1 MTPLRIASLLL
12 VIGGA
17 SAPRVEPRAVS
28 VHPFVGQR
36 GTTFTAVVRGNGLRG
51 ATSVFLQD
59 TSLAIAIE
67 ATEAEPPAESDGRSK
82 TPFDRVRLRVEVA
95 SDARTGRYPFRIV
108 TPQGISNALVLDVSE
123 HPVVAE
129 PDGPHD
135 DPETAIAVAKIPA
148 VFTGRIA
155 RRGETDYYA
164 LEAKAGDTV
173 TFEAVSYTHLTLPT
187 ILRV

>member
-17 SAPRVEPRAVS
+17 FAPRVEPRAVS

-36 GTTFTAVVRGNGLRG
+36 GTAFTVVVRGNGLRG

-67 ATEAEPPAESDGRSK
+67 ATEAEPPAESGGRNK

-123 HPVVAE
+123 HPWSRSRRS
-129 PDGPHD
+129 HD
-135 DPETAIAVAKIPA
+135 DPRPRSPSRG
-148 VFTGRIA
+148 F
-155 RRGETDYYA
+155 RRSSRG
-164 LEAKAGDTV
+164 G
-173 TFEAVSYTHLTLPT
+173 
-187 ILRV
+187 